1 VSTLIVAVGLN
12 VTFMSYDE
20 QVIMGFTANGSALPE
35 VESLAKYTQDAF
47 AALEKATAR
56 RKSPGRKPTRRP
68 ALRRA

>member
-1 VSTLIVAVGLN
+1 VGLN

-35 VESLAKYTQDAF
+35 VESMAKYTQDAF
-47 AALEKATAR
+47 VALEKATAK
-56 RKSPGRKPTRRP
+56 RKLPGRRTARRP